1 MWCWI
6 PPKAGLTPRGFPHNP
21 CASACS
27 REQADRLFTE
37 SLGLALACPFAL
49 PRAFSLSGIAAVE
62 PLLEVVE
69 LPRAGL
75 DPQVL
80 GNDAP
85 ASALVGPVLPE
96 CDLLGLPEMSPSG
109 R

>member
-1 MWCWI
+1 MVLDPTEGGI
-6 PPKAGLTPRGFPHNP
+6 NPRGFPLNP

-27 REQADRLFTE
+27 REQSDRLFTE

-49 PRAFSLSGIAAVE
+49 PLAFSLSGIAPVE
-62 PLLEVVE
+62 PLLELVE

-75 DPQVL
+75 DSPDL
-80 GNDAP
+80 GDDAP
-85 ASALVGPVLPE
+85 ASVFIGPVLPR
-96 CDLLGLPEMSPSG
+96 CDLPGLPEMSRSG